1 MYIFS
6 PVFTCSANHFKP
18 PFNPLSF
25 IFITSAQHKSY
36 CVHRSGATDG
46 WDCLQMKRTT
56 FKCFD
61 NYKETSGQFPAGFAD
76 DRSRY
81 FFLAKTWCFFP
92 NQLGFV
98 PQPSQR
104 IINPLPWHKKKKENW
119 TRRKVEFKHKEAWSL
134 NMSASVSGNV
144 QLTVSSDPR
153 LGLQKAAFQCFRH
166 IHTRAHSIF
175 LLVWAK
181 Q

>member
-46 WDCLQMKRTT
+46 WDCRQMKRTT

-104 IINPLPWHKKKKENW
+104 IINPLPWHKKKKKKTEPEERLSSN
-119 TRRKVEFKHKEAWSL
+119 TKKHEVSTCPRRLAEMYSWRSRQIP
-134 NMSASVSGNV
+134 G
-144 QLTVSSDPR
+144 
-153 LGLQKAAFQCFRH
+153 
-166 IHTRAHSIF
+166 
-175 LLVWAK
+175 
-181 Q
+181 